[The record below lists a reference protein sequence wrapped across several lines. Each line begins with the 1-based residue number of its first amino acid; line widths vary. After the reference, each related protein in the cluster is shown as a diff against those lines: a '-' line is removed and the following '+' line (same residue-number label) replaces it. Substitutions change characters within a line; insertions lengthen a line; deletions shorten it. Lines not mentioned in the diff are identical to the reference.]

1 MKQILFALIPARGGS
16 KGIKNKNIID
26 LNGKPLISYTIDQA
40 LSSKY
45 IDEVYISSDSNQIKE
60 ISQKHGGLVPSL
72 RPKDLAE
79 DDSEMI
85 DLLEYEVVQHEERI
99 GKQIDALVLL
109 QPTTP
114 FRKYITIDKCVELYN
129 RHEAESVVSV
139 MQAPHFVNPH
149 WVRRIEEGYLKP
161 YLDQK
166 DFTRRQDLPEV
177 YWRTGEVYVVKK
189 DVLFETNDLY
199 GNRSLPF
206 IMSEDYPVNI
216 DNLIDFEF
224 AEYLADKELID
235 FDFEYIMSEYIGR
248 IN

>member
-109 QPTTP
+109 QPTSP
-114 FRKYITIDKCVELYN
+114 L
-129 RHEAESVVSV
+129 
-139 MQAPHFVNPH
+139 
-149 WVRRIEEGYLKP
+149 
-161 YLDQK
+161 
-166 DFTRRQDLPEV
+166 
-177 YWRTGEVYVVKK
+177 
-189 DVLFETNDLY
+189 
-199 GNRSLPF
+199 RS
-206 IMSEDYPVNI
+206 SADI
-216 DNLIDFEF
+216 DNSIKLFMEKKPDAVISVTESIANPYKNILIESDRYYKIFSDSTENITNRQKLKKCYRENGAVYILSRKCIFKYKSVHPIKTLIHEMPAERSIDIDSPFDLSVAEF
-224 AEYLADKELID
+224 LLN
-235 FDFEYIMSEYIGR
+235 R
-248 IN
+248 

>member
-1 MKQILFALIPARGGS
+1 MNRTVGVILARGGS
-16 KGIKNKNIID
+16 KGVPRKNI
-26 LNGKPLISYTIDQA
+26 KPLAGVPLLAYTIIEAKRSIKLSELVVSSDDDEILELAEQLNCKIIKRPAEYATDQA
-40 LSSKY
+40 TS
-45 IDEVYISSDSNQIKE
+45 
-60 ISQKHGGLVPSL
+60 PSAL
-72 RPKDLAE
+72 IHAVNYLER
-79 DDSEMI
+79 SES
-85 DLLEYEVVQHEERI
+85 YEVNTV
-99 GKQIDALVLL
+99 VLL